1 MKKIF
6 FCLLLVNCI
15 NTNAQSLKWF
25 EGSVVLTS
33 GDVIIGKMVIEPSLD
48 VLLVQ
53 RDKERIV
60 YPAHKVKSFYYYDES
75 SDINRRF
82 ISLRDNSAMHNHY
95 QLFEIVLQ
103 GEVDVLRRQ
112 KTRSLKPSDA
122 LDFTYYV
129 SYRDDVMLLR
139 KFGKKV
145 YPHLKSSM
153 ETLDEF
159 VVSNHLR
166 AYDDSNSIRII
177 EYYNRQLRAE
187 VITAKH

>member
-6 FCLLLVNCI
+6 FCLLLVNCVH
-15 NTNAQSLKWF
+15 TKAQSLKWF

-33 GDVIIGKMVIEPSLD
+33 GDVIVGKMVIEPSLD

-53 RDKERIV
+53 QENARIV
-60 YPAHKVKSFYYYDES
+60 YPAHKIKSFYYYDES

-82 ISLRDNSAMHNHY
+82 VSLRDKSTLHNHN

-103 GEVDVLRRQ
+103 GEVNVLRRQ

-129 SYRDDVMLLR
+129 TYQDDVMLLK

-145 YPHLKSSM
+145 YPQLVSTM
-153 ETLDEF
+153 ERLDDF

-187 VITAKH
+187 VFTAKH